1 MVALSRRAP
10 AALTLACGLA
20 AIVAVAQPSPAA
32 AHDSEARQSMGN
44 EPCVIG
50 HRVEPGPI
58 VDGHNRQPTPREFE
72 ARLPEVWALTQGS
85 AGSCAAL
92 LRSSPSGDLARDE
105 LSTTNR

>member
-1 MVALSRRAP
+1 MVALSRQAQ
-10 AALTLACGLA
+10 AALTLASCLA

-32 AHDSEARQSMGN
+32 ARDSEATQSMGI

-50 HRVEPGPI
+50 HRFEPGPI

-72 ARLPEVWALTQGS
+72 ARLRELRTLTQGS
-85 AGSCAAL
+85 AASCARL
-92 LRSSPSGDLARDE
+92 PRSSPSSDVARGE

>member
-1 MVALSRRAP
+1 MVALLRRAP
-10 AALTLACGLA
+10 AALTLASGLA

-32 AHDSEARQSMGN
+32 AHDSEATQSMAI
-44 EPCVIG
+44 EPCVTG
-50 HRVEPGPI
+50 YRFEPGPI

-72 ARLPEVWALTQGS
+72 ARLRELRTLTQGS

-92 LRSSPSGDLARDE
+92 LRSSPSGDVARDE